1 MKPISKTLIQALVAA
16 VALALVAPTS
26 LAFTPDN
33 NGTVSAPV
41 KQDERPNWRLAADA
55 EADDAAALTSKE
67 AQKAE
72 KERIKAEQKAQK
84 EAEKAEKARIKAEQK
99 AEKERLK
106 AEQKA
111 QKEAAKAEKK
121 KLARYRDLQKL
132 LNRYDVAAIV
142 DNVPKGDA
150 GDFWNVIWNH
160 NNQMQ
165 TMRNAIA
172 NGSSAMKAGQ
182 NRVESLMSS
191 IYRYFDTFGY
201 QSVDTLQADQL
212 IANLGLDVDNSPFT
226 LDIVPST
233 RANAFVTPEGNM
245 FISKGMVTACGSSQ
259 SALVGIAAAT
269 FTHFLLWDTTW
280 DAYCLERAAQTRG
293 ILGIALGITNI
304 ASTFI
309 PGNVGNIIDFTSGS
323 GLIVVTAA
331 SIAAMGN
338 DIAAVQFEY
347 KPEQLMRADLVAY
360 RYLQWIGADPVAYIN
375 LLSTLARTPLYVD
388 QIQVMAQRVE
398 LLRYVH
404 DTDARGTGTDF
415 EVNPPIPGPFLTPIQ
430 AWQQR

>member
-1 MKPISKTLIQALVAA
+1 MKQISKTLIHAILAAAAIALIAPA
-16 VALALVAPTS
+16 SVALAQ
-26 LAFTPDN
+26 DN
-33 NGTVSAPV
+33 SGTVSAPV
-41 KQDERPNWRLAADA
+41 KQDERPHWRLAADA
-55 EADDAAALTSKE
+55 EAAAAADNSKDAEKAAKE
-67 AQKAE
+67 ALKAQ
-72 KERIKAEQKAQK
+72 QKAQK
-84 EAEKAEKARIKAEQK
+84 EAEKAEKARVKAEQK
-99 AEKERLK
+99 AEKERIK

-132 LNRYDVAAIV
+132 LDRYDVAAIIA
-142 DNVPKGDA
+142 NVPKGDA

-160 NNQMQ
+160 NNQML

-172 NGSSAMKAGQ
+172 NNSSAMRAGQ
-182 NRVESLMSS
+182 NRVESLMAS

-201 QSVDTLQADQL
+201 QSIDTVQADQL
-212 IANLGLDVDNSPFT
+212 IANLGLDIDNSPFT
-226 LDIVPST
+226 LDIVPSS

-293 ILGIALGITNI
+293 IFAIALGVTNL

-331 SIAAMGN
+331 SIAAMGD

-375 LLSTLARTPLYVD
+375 LLSNLARAPLYVD

-404 DTDARGTGTDF
+404 DTDARGAGTDF
-415 EVNPPIPGPFLTPIQ
+415 QVNPPIPGPFLTPIQ